1 MGNVKCVKNENR
13 GKDMSETF
21 KMMNWQLD
29 QLTDQVLVALDQLI
43 SIVLS
48 PFVWFFQHP
57 LADFCKWLFG
67 PQSIAQGETALAVIL
82 VALGAYAIF
91 FVFHTAALV
100 AVVTFVIP
108 ALLSLLGHI
117 FYFGFKVLIIYLAIR
132 FCIALVK
139 FSGKWIDKMLGLAPN
154 R

>member
-1 MGNVKCVKNENR
+1 MRMEVRN
-13 GKDMSETF
+13 MSETF

-29 QLTDQVLVALDQLI
+29 QFTDQVLVALDQLI

-57 LADFCKWLFG
+57 LANFCKWLFG

-82 VALGAYAIF
+82 VAFGAYAIF

-100 AVVTFVIP
+100 AIATFVIP
-108 ALLSLLGHI
+108 
-117 FYFGFKVLIIYLAIR
+117 
-132 FCIALVK
+132 
-139 FSGKWIDKMLGLAPN
+139 
-154 R
+154 

>member
-1 MGNVKCVKNENR
+1 
-13 GKDMSETF
+13 MSETF

-29 QLTDQVLVALDQLI
+29 QFTDQVLVALDQLI

-100 AVVTFVIP
+100 AIATFVIP
-108 ALLSLLGHI
+108 ALLSLKADTQIVHLCQSFVHSRQEIVHLGHKIVQSKTLLLTI
-117 FYFGFKVLIIYLAIR
+117 FGRRSVLR
-132 FCIALVK
+132 
-139 FSGKWIDKMLGLAPN
+139 
-154 R
+154 

>member
-1 MGNVKCVKNENR
+1 
-13 GKDMSETF
+13 MSETF

-29 QLTDQVLVALDQLI
+29 QFTDQVPSALDQLI

-67 PQSIAQGETALAVIL
+67 PQSIARGNGIGRYSRCFGSICNL
-82 VALGAYAIF
+82 

-100 AVVTFVIP
+100 AIATFVIP

-117 FYFGFKVLIIYLAIR
+117 FHIGFKVLIIYLA
-132 FCIALVK
+132 ALVRVK
-139 FSGKWIDKMLGLAPN
+139 
-154 R
+154 

>member
-1 MGNVKCVKNENR
+1 MSRVIIFKIRNGGIN
-13 GKDMSETF
+13 MSESF

-29 QLTDQVLVALDQLI
+29 QFTDQVLVALDQLI

-67 PQSIAQGETALAVIL
+67 PQSITQGETALAVVL

-100 AVVTFVIP
+100 AIGAFVVP
-108 ALLSLLGHI
+108 ALLSALGHV
-117 FYFGFKVLIIYLAIR
+117 FHFGFKVLIVYLVIR

-139 FSGKWIDKMLGLAPN
+139 SSGKWIDKMLGLAPN